1 VSPARLFLLVRVY
14 VAVLVASC
22 LALMLAMDV
31 DDAATE
37 PLYSI
42 VTVWQHGVRGER
54 GLMKPGERVPVPG
67 GPEKTVVIEDVV
79 DTGPLPFASRPI
91 FSMSFVPGRDGVE
104 ATYRGRTARATAD
117 DLLKLGAYD
126 RPVPLAGVPFRPSVN
141 ADQVMALLA
150 HELGTTPPELRANGR
165 FRRLVMRKR
174 QAPRQMPEVTKE
186 SLRASAI
193 AAGRYL
199 ARNVLPDGSYRYE
212 IDAVTAAETPDYNW
226 PRHSG
231 ATWYLSD
238 IAAYTE
244 SAELVE
250 PARRAARHLVE
261 HALVDCG
268 KEHCIAAVERADL
281 GSSALG
287 LLAFVELHEAGFAPE
302 LAVPIR
308 QLADFI
314 LSMQRPDGEFMHFYD
329 RPSRTRIDVQ
339 VPYYSGEASFAL
351 GRAARVLGDR
361 RYLESAQR
369 ALERLVDPPFWFVGW
384 RYFFGSEHWTCHA
397 MNELWS
403 RAPNP
408 KALDFCLRW
417 QESVRDLA
425 IEGREAAPELDSATS
440 AGPLAMP
447 MLTGTSS
454 RLEAGVSTLDAAR
467 RAGADAR
474 ELERLETGIR
484 RNLAFLMRFQLTPG
498 PHHLMPL
505 PGRMHGGVPASPVD
519 LKVRIDYPQHAGTA
533 ILHYLRLL
541 EEREHGGGSRAVNP

>member
-1 VSPARLFLLVRVY
+1 VSAARLFLLVRVY
-14 VAVLVASC
+14 VAVLVAAC
-22 LALMLAMDV
+22 LGLMLAMDV

-37 PLYSI
+37 PLHSV
-42 VTVWQHGVRGER
+42 VTVWRAGVRGQR
-54 GLMKPGERVPVPG
+54 GIMKPGEGVPVRG
-67 GPEKTVVIEDVV
+67 GPDDTVVIEDVV
-79 DTGPLPFASRPI
+79 DTGPLPFVVPLI
-91 FSMSFVPGRDGVE
+91 LSMSVVPGRDGVE

-126 RPVPLAGVPFRPSVN
+126 RPIPLAGIPFRPSVN
-141 ADQVMALLA
+141 VTLLTRFLA
-150 HELGTTPPELRANGR
+150 HELGTTPPELLSDGT

-174 QAPRQMPEVTKE
+174 DAPRRMPEVTKDT
-186 SLRASAI
+186 LRASAV

-212 IDAVTAAETPDYNW
+212 IDAVTGVQTRDYNW

-238 IAAYTE
+238 IAAYTK
-244 SAELVE
+244 SSELVE

-268 KEHCIAAVERADL
+268 QEHCIAAAERADL

-314 LSMQRPDGEFMHFYD
+314 LGMQRADGEFMHFYD
-329 RPSRTRIDVQ
+329 RPSQTKVDVQ

-351 GRAARVLGDR
+351 GRAARVLGDP
-361 RYLESAQR
+361 RYLESARR

-440 AGPLAMP
+440 AGPLALP
-447 MLTGTSS
+447 MLTGSSS
-454 RLEAGVSTLDAAR
+454 RLEAAVSTLDAAR
-467 RAGADAR
+467 RAGAAPR
-474 ELERLETGIR
+474 ELERLESGIR

-498 PHHLMPL
+498 PRHLMPL

-541 EEREHGGGSRAVNP
+541 EGPRAGAPAVTP